1 MSANASP
8 MPDEKDV
15 HLSVFLHGVR
25 MDFSA
30 CLTAA
35 LCFVEDHRSHHYID
49 AVNVMDAV
57 LDGFGCAAFCND
69 VHSRESWTYCPRV
82 GVVRK

>member
-8 MPDEKDV
+8 MPGEKDV

-49 AVNVMDAV
+49 AVNVIPGDTSGIPRLPNERLY
-57 LDGFGCAAFCND
+57 LD
-69 VHSRESWTYCPRV
+69 P
-82 GVVRK
+82 